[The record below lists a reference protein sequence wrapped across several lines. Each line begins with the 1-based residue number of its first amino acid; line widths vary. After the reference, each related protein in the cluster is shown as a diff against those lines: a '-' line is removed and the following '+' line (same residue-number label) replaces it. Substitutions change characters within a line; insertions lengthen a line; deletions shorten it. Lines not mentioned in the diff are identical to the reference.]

1 MDSSGLAVTLA
12 VTAGAFGAVQVAVM
26 GKLGERIGS
35 LEAVLV
41 AAIVTGV
48 IVVPTLLVA
57 RRGLGGFGETLSQPW
72 WMLTGGA
79 LGAFIVLSI
88 TIAGPRI
95 GTTAVVGLLIAG
107 QLIAATAIDRF
118 EKVVD
123 WPIEAVERSWAGL
136 RSFAPDRLP
145 VYGFDPAEPGFF
157 WCVGQGGFGIQTAPA
172 ASRLA
177 AAALLGHKPDASLAG
192 IDPAAFSPERF
203 ATIVPR

>member
-12 VTAGAFGAVQVAVM
+12 VVAGVFGAVQVAVM

-35 LEAVLV
+35 LEAVIV

-48 IVVPTLLVA
+48 IVLPTLVVA
-57 RRGLGGFGETLSQPW
+57 RRGLGGLGDTLSQPW

-88 TIAGPRI
+88 TVAGPRL

-118 EKVVD
+118 GWFGFDRVALD
-123 WPIEAVERSWAGL
+123 WPRIL
-136 RSFAPDRLP
+136 
-145 VYGFDPAEPGFF
+145 
-157 WCVGQGGFGIQTAPA
+157 GIAL
-172 ASRLA
+172 LA
-177 AAALLGHKPDASLAG
+177 AGAALTL
-192 IDPAAFSPERF
+192 R
-203 ATIVPR
+203 R